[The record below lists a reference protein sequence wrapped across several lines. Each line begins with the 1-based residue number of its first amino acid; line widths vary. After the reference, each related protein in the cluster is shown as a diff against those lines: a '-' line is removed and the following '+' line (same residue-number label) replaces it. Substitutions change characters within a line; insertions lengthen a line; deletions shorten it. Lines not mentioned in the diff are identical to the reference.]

1 LVVPILSSY
10 FRDAGGDSNQYG
22 YITSLFSISQ
32 LISGMVLSYLSDS
45 LSKRSILM
53 LSFIGSGVSYFIVGV
68 SGSISMI
75 FLSRIIVGLVKQTY
89 QISTLII
96 ITATNDDLVMRTREL
111 SQLSAISSMS
121 FLIGP
126 SIGGIMYRAHPMM
139 PAVIASMLFFIN
151 IIILSTVGSLH
162 VMDVKKEVKDDVKI
176 ASMGRSS
183 SSSSEAVAHAD
194 KSKSDDDDHQVNLDG
209 SGPSN
214 SDNDSSNNNNNN
226 NNDTDQ
232 SNHCNS
238 NNSIRDTSYQKDS
251 TPSSTTSPDTIVFTS
266 MTIFIATLRLLI
278 SFVQSSLTSRYI
290 LNYYEDRFGM
300 ETYQLGFISSLMTGF
315 SIIAESFIVGPALSI
330 FRNNDYQS
338 IIACLF
344 ILSILYTIE
353 STCTSLWSFIVLAL
367 LPGSVVS
374 TILSAAIRSLFLQL
388 IPSSHIGKVSGLFNA
403 ASTGIGVI
411 APIYGSQIFSL
422 VIGADLIK
430 SSPDSAHDVARRY
443 NRGIALRQ
451 KGYITAAHYLALFI
465 ICSTHYILSQGSS
478 SSIIVASKREHVKKD
493 SVEEKDTSASP
504 STTTFSSSSSSAV
517 VVVVTRG
524 VIIDN
529 SANHTADGNI
539 EDDMI
544 HDNDINTIATS
555 ADSSSSS
562 SSSIGIGIDAIT
574 TTSTMKR
581 RSVHHVK

>member
-1 LVVPILSSY
+1 
-10 FRDAGGDSNQYG
+10 
-22 YITSLFSISQ
+22 
-32 LISGMVLSYLSDS
+32 
-45 LSKRSILM
+45 M

-139 PAVIASMLFFIN
+139 PAVSASVLFFIN
-151 IIILSTVGSLH
+151 IIILSTVGSSH

-176 ASMGRSS
+176 ASMGPS
-183 SSSSEAVAHAD
+183 SSSSEVVAHAD
-194 KSKSDDDDHQVNLDG
+194 KSKSDEDDHQVDLDT
-209 SGPSN
+209 SVPSS
-214 SDNDSSNNNNNN
+214 SDNDNSSNNNN
-226 NNDTDQ
+226 DKDQ

-238 NNSIRDTSYQKDS
+238 SNIIGDTCQNDS
-251 TPSSTTSPDTIVFTS
+251 TSSSTTSPDTIVFTS

-374 TILSAAIRSLFLQL
+374 TILNAAIRSLFLQL

-430 SSPDSAHDVARRY
+430 SPPDSVHDVARRY

-451 KGYITAAHYLALFI
+451 KGHITAAHYLVLFI
-465 ICSTHYILSQGSS
+465 ICSTHYLLSQGS
-478 SSIIVASKREHVKKD
+478 SSIIVASKREHGKKD
-493 SVEEKDTSASP
+493 SIEEKDTSVSP
-504 STTTFSSSSSSAV
+504 SSTTSLSA
-517 VVVVTRG
+517 RG
-524 VIIDN
+524 VHIDN
-529 SANHTADGNI
+529 SANHTVDGSI

-544 HDNDINTIATS
+544 HDKDIDTTATS
-555 ADSSSSS
+555 CSS
-562 SSSIGIGIDAIT
+562 SSSIDIAIGT
-574 TTSTMKR
+574 TTTTTLKR
-581 RSVHHVK
+581 RTAHHVK